1 MVNELMKPIIAIT
14 AGDINGVSY
23 EIILKTI
30 FHPHIVEIC
39 TPVLYGNVAI
49 AKQHAQLLDEEYR
62 TPQGVIITD
71 ARKVQEGKVNVITCY
86 PDDTPLEIGKS
97 TPEAGKASLAALKR
111 ACADLQQG
119 YVHALVT
126 APINKANI
134 QSDEFRYSGHTEYL
148 SHLFGAKSESL
159 MMMVSDALKVALVCN
174 HVPIQKVS
182 ENITADRIIRKLT
195 VLNEALKNDFTIRQ
209 PRIAVLALNPH
220 AGDGGLIGEEERD
233 VIKPAIEQAN
243 KQGILTFGPY
253 SADGFFGS
261 GHFAHFDAI
270 LAMYHD
276 QGLIPFK
283 SMDMNGVNFT
293 AGLNIVR
300 TSPDHG
306 VAYDLAGKNQ
316 ASPQSFSNALM
327 MAIDILKQRAMNKEI
342 NANPLPIPE
351 PQEPE
356 NGREIRSLSEPK
368 STGYKANN

>member
-1 MVNELMKPIIAIT
+1 MKPVLAIT

-30 FHPHIVEIC
+30 FHPHILEIC

-49 AKQHAQLLDEEYR
+49 AKQHAQLLDEEFR
-62 TPQGVIITD
+62 TPQGVIISD

-86 PDDTPLEIGKS
+86 PDDTPLEIGRS
-97 TPEAGKASLAALKR
+97 TEAAGKASLASLKR

-119 YVHALVT
+119 YVQALVT
-126 APINKANI
+126 APINKENI
-134 QSDEFRYSGHTEYL
+134 QADDFRYSGHTEYL
-148 SHLFGAKSESL
+148 THLFRPVVENGESL
-159 MMMVSDALKVALVCN
+159 MMMVSDMLKVALVCN
-174 HVPIQKVS
+174 HVPINKVA
-182 ENITADRIIRKLT
+182 ETITQERILRKLT
-195 VLNEALKNDFTIRQ
+195 ILNHALKNDFTIRQ

-220 AGDGGLIGEEERD
+220 AGDGGLIGTEEQE
-233 VIKPAIEQAN
+233 VIAPAIALAN

-261 GHFAHFDAI
+261 GHFTHFDAV

-283 SMDMNGVNFT
+283 SFDMSGVNYT

-306 VAYDLAGKNQ
+306 VAYDLAGKNI
-316 ASPQSFSNALM
+316 ASPLSFRNALT
-327 MAIDILKQRAMNKEI
+327 MAIDILKQREMNQRI
-342 NANPLPIPE
+342 NANPLPVPE
-351 PQEPE
+351 PDENDFRPE
-356 NGREIRSLSEPK
+356 FRSFSEPK
-368 STGYKANN
+368 STGYRVNN

>member
-1 MVNELMKPIIAIT
+1 MKPIIAIT

-30 FHPHIVEIC
+30 FHPHILEIC

-49 AKQHAQLLDEEYR
+49 AKQHAALLDEEFQ
-62 TPQGVIITD
+62 TPQGVIIPD

-86 PDDTPLEIGKS
+86 PDDTPLNIGTS
-97 TPEAGKASLAALKR
+97 TPEAGAASLAALKR

-119 YVHALVT
+119 YVHALIT

-134 QSDEFRYSGHTEYL
+134 QADDFRYSGHTEYL
-148 SHLFGAKSESL
+148 THLFGAKEESL
-159 MMMVSDALKVALVCN
+159 MMMVSDMLKVALVCN
-174 HVPIQKVS
+174 HVPISKVS
-182 ENITADRIIRKLT
+182 EMITGERIIRKLT
-195 VLNEALKNDFTIRQ
+195 ILNEALKNDFSIRQ

-220 AGDGGLIGEEERD
+220 AGDGGLLGKEEQD
-233 VIKPAIEQAN
+233 IIKPAIAEAN
-243 KQGILTFGPY
+243 KQGILAFGPF

-293 AGLNIVR
+293 AGLKIIR

-306 VAYDLAGKNQ
+306 VAYDRAGKNI
-316 ASPQSFSNALM
+316 ASPLSFRNALT
-327 MAIDILKQRAMNKEI
+327 MAIDLLKQRALNKEI

-351 PQEPE
+351 PQEPDG
-356 NGREIRSLSEPK
+356 GREFRSFSEPK
-368 STGYKANN
+368 STGFKANN